1 MNTIGKNRK
10 KLNLSV
16 TDLSKELSTSPSMI
30 ESWELGLNMPELDQ
44 LIKMVEI
51 FGKGA
56 DEILFGEVIDTLNIT
71 ELSEDQRT
79 IIHNLYDHFIHEN
92 EVLKNDSR

>member
-30 ESWELGLNMPELDQ
+30 ESWELGINMPELDQ

-51 FGKGA
+51 FGKDA
-56 DEILFGEVIDTLNIT
+56 DEILFGEVRSN
-71 ELSEDQRT
+71 R
-79 IIHNLYDHFIHEN
+79 
-92 EVLKNDSR
+92 

>member
-30 ESWELGLNMPELDQ
+30 ESWELGINMPELDQ

-51 FGKGA
+51 FGKDA
-56 DEILFGEVIDTLNIT
+56 DEILFGEVIDKLNIT
-71 ELSEDQRT
+71 ELSKDQRM
-79 IIHNLYDHFIHEN
+79 IIHNLYDLFIHEN